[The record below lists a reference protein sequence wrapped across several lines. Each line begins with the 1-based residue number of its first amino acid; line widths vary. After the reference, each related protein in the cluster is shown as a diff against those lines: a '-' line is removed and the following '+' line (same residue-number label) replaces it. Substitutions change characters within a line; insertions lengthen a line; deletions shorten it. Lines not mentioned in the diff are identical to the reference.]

1 MKCPNCGAEIAND
14 SVFCENCGA
23 KVAKKSHK
31 ALWGCIG
38 IVLCIAVVGC
48 VFLTKSGSS
57 QDDYVLDRPTYDT
70 EHNPIV
76 NRLSDREISQDR
88 TPAAIAYNFVLAISH
103 EDWDK
108 MESYLTDDGYYWLES
123 EVGNINPR
131 SYRNFFSKSGSKYDI
146 LGWKP
151 YLRKG
156 YEVAVLY
163 VQNDAEG
170 FRDGYEHAK
179 VYVHCVPSSQIG
191 KMGFQDIERCNDA
204 NPKVMLTK
212 YESGW
217 KVEGFK

>member
-108 MESYLTDDGYYWLES
+108 MVSPGLSTARNTAALACAPECGCTLAYSAPKIWQM
-123 EVGNINPR
+123 R
-131 SYRNFFSKSGSKYDI
+131 SIASCSTLSTT
-146 LGWKP
+146 WQP
-151 YLRKG
+151 
-156 YEVAVLY
+156 
-163 VQNDAEG
+163 
-170 FRDGYEHAK
+170 
-179 VYVHCVPSSQIG
+179 P
-191 KMGFQDIERCNDA
+191 
-204 NPKVMLTK
+204 
-212 YESGW
+212 
-217 KVEGFK
+217 